1 MLLCSGV
8 STPMVHAEKLT
19 CKDGDPLSLEDATIY
34 RALQYLSLTRPD
46 IAFCVNRS
54 VSIWLIRLKRILQY
68 LRDTIH
74 FGLCF
79 NKSSS
84 MLLSAFFYADWADN
98 LNDRRSTDGYTIFF
112 GGNLIAWSF
121 RK

>member
-1 MLLCSGV
+1 
-8 STPMVHAEKLT
+8 
-19 CKDGDPLSLEDATIY
+19 
-34 RALQYLSLTRPD
+34 
-46 IAFCVNRS
+46 
-54 VSIWLIRLKRILQY
+54 
-68 LRDTIH
+68 
-74 FGLCF
+74 
-79 NKSSS
+79 